1 MTEPA
6 GKKEYLPEEWETV
19 PCPVCGSGEKKIYER
34 FGHKLQYTYVLCLN
48 CRNVYQSPRPK
59 YDERFLQAAYGDYH
73 LFRENHEYGG
83 AALKRF
89 EEEAAE
95 IITFD
100 KTRERLLD
108 VGCAMGDFLFCA
120 KNHYPMVCGTEIS
133 PAMADFAAR
142 KLQVTVYTAQ
152 FTSLAIE
159 EQFSCIHL
167 SHVIEHV
174 PAPNEWLKQAKKL
187 LRPEG
192 ILVICVP
199 NMFSFS
205 RVAKLLLKRIGL
217 RKGGW
222 NNGARTPDHLFEP
235 TIRGMNYLLQNSNFK
250 VLGIYSY
257 SRSNMTAQGP
267 LAFLFHRVLKWGSN
281 IRVYATPA
289 GTVPA

>member
-1 MTEPA
+1 MTEPS
-6 GKKEYLPEEWETV
+6 GKKEYIPEEWETI

-34 FGHKLQYTYVLCLN
+34 YGHRLQYTYVLCLN

-59 YDERFLQAAYGDYH
+59 YDEHFLQAAYGNYH
-73 LFRENHEYGG
+73 LFREDHEYGG
-83 AALKRF
+83 AALKGF

-95 IITFD
+95 IIAFD
-100 KTRERLLD
+100 RKKEALLD

-120 KNHYPMVCGTEIS
+120 KKHYPVVCGTEIS
-133 PAMADFAAR
+133 GTMARFAAQ
-142 KLQVTVYTAQ
+142 KLQVTVHNTQ
-152 FTSLAIE
+152 FTSLAIKE
-159 EQFSCIHL
+159 RFSCIHL

-174 PAPNEWLKQAKKL
+174 PNPNDWLVQAKKL

-205 RVAKLLLKRIGL
+205 RVVKLRLTKLGL

-222 NNGARTPDHLFEP
+222 KDCSRTPDHLFEP
-235 TIRGMNYLLQNSNFK
+235 TVRGMNYLLRNNDFK
-250 VLGIYSY
+250 VLGVYSY

-281 IRVYATPA
+281 IRLYATPE
-289 GTVPA
+289 

>member
-6 GKKEYLPEEWETV
+6 GKKEYIPEEWETV

-34 FGHKLQYTYVLCLN
+34 YGHRLQYTYVLCLN

-73 LFRENHEYGG
+73 LFKENYAYDG
-83 AALKRF
+83 AILKRF
-89 EEEAAE
+89 EEETAE
-95 IITFD
+95 IMTFD
-100 KTRERLLD
+100 RKKEALLD

-120 KNHYPMVCGTEIS
+120 KKHYPMVCGAEIS
-133 PAMADFAAR
+133 DAMARFSAQ
-142 KLQVTVYTAQ
+142 KLQVTVHNTQ
-152 FTSLAIE
+152 FTSLEITE
-159 EQFSCIHL
+159 RFSCIHL
-167 SHVIEHV
+167 SHVIEH
-174 PAPNEWLKQAKKL
+174 APNPNDWLTKAKEL
-187 LRPEG
+187 LRPAG

-205 RVAKLLLKRIGL
+205 RIVKLRLKKLRL

-235 TIRGMNYLLQNSNFK
+235 TVRGMNYLLRNNGFQ

-257 SRSNMTAQGP
+257 SRSNMTARGP

-281 IRVYATPA
+281 IRAYAKTA
-289 GTVPA
+289 